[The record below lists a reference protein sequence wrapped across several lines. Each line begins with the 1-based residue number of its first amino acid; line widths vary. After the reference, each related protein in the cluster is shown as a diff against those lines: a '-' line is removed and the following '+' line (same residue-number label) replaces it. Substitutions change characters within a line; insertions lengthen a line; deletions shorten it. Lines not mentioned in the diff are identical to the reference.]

1 MGTTTDDDNTDSE
14 FSACVSRSSF
24 IAFHVAFYDI
34 IGANAICEKM
44 FNVSEGVHE
53 APIWLPEVNKLLVS
67 PLNQSFQLLID
78 LNSNPV
84 CHLSVY

>member
-1 MGTTTDDDNTDSE
+1 MGNSKL
-14 FSACVSRSSF
+14 AIVSKASF
-24 IAFHVAFYDI
+24 IAFDAVFFDI
-34 IGANAICEKM
+34 VGPNAICEKI

-53 APIWLPEVNKLLVS
+53 APIWLPGINKLLVS

-84 CHLSVY
+84 CHLNVY